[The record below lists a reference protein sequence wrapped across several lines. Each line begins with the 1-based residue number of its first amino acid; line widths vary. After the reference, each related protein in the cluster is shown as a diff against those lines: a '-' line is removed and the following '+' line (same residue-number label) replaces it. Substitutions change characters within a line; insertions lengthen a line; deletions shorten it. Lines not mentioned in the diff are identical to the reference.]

1 MMTKVCGM
9 RDAQNIRDVE
19 SLGVDW
25 IGMIFWPKSKRY
37 VAEVPS
43 YLPEHLKKVGVFV
56 DSTLDD
62 ILQHISDYQLDII
75 QLHGQESPD
84 FAKAL
89 KPHTIIKAF
98 NIEKADDLLQT
109 EKYEGIADYFLF
121 DTRKPLREVGGWLP
135 PGGTGEKFDW
145 SVLTA
150 YQGKTPFLL
159 SGGIGPEDA
168 ESVRSFHHP
177 RCIGIDLNSR
187 FESEPGFKDINQ
199 LKTFINKLRYE

>member
-1 MMTKVCGM
+1 M

-19 SLGVDW
+19 ALGIDW

-109 EKYEGIADYFLF
+109 EKYKGIADYFLF
-121 DTRKPLREVGGWLP
+121 DTKGKMVGGN
-135 PGGTGEKFDW
+135 GQKFDW

-150 YQGKTPFLL
+150 YRGKTPFLL

>member
-1 MMTKVCGM
+1 M
-9 RDAQNIRDVE
+9 RDAHNIRDVE
-19 SLGVDW
+19 ALGVDW
-25 IGMIFWPKSKRY
+25 IGTIFWPKSKRY

-43 YLPEHLKKVGVFV
+43 YLPGHLKKVGVFV
-56 DSTLDD
+56 DSTMDD

-109 EKYEGIADYFLF
+109 EKYKGIADYFLF
-121 DTRKPLREVGGWLP
+121 DTKGKMAGGN
-135 PGGTGEKFDW
+135 GQKFDW

-177 RCIGIDLNSR
+177 RCIGIDLNSS

>member
-1 MMTKVCGM
+1 MITKVCGM

-19 SLGVDW
+19 ALGFDW

-109 EKYEGIADYFLF
+109 EKYKGIADYFLF
-121 DTRKPLREVGGWLP
+121 DTKGKMAGGN
-135 PGGTGEKFDW
+135 GQKFDW

>member
-1 MMTKVCGM
+1 MMIKVCGM
-9 RDAQNIRDVE
+9 RDAQNIRDIE

-43 YLPEHLKKVGVFV
+43 YLPGHLKKVGVFV

-109 EKYEGIADYFLF
+109 EKYESIADYFLF
-121 DTRKPLREVGGWLP
+121 DTKGKMVGGN
-135 PGGTGEKFDW
+135 GEKFDW

-159 SGGIGPEDA
+159 SGGIGPEDT
-168 ESVRSFHHP
+168 ESVKSFHHP

-199 LKTFINKLRYE
+199 LKTFINNIRYE

>member
-1 MMTKVCGM
+1 M

-43 YLPEHLKKVGVFV
+43 YLPKHLKKVGVFV

-62 ILQHISDYQLDII
+62 ILHHISDYQLDII

-121 DTRKPLREVGGWLP
+121 DTKGKMVGGN
-135 PGGTGEKFDW
+135 GQKFDW

-159 SGGIGPEDA
+159 SGGIGPEDV
-168 ESVRSFHHP
+168 ESVKSFHHP

-199 LKTFINKLRYE
+199 LKTFINNIRYE

>member
-1 MMTKVCGM
+1 M

-43 YLPEHLKKVGVFV
+43 YLPKHLKKVGVFV

-109 EKYEGIADYFLF
+109 GKYEGIADYFLF
-121 DTRKPLREVGGWLP
+121 DTKGKMVGGN
-135 PGGTGEKFDW
+135 GQKFDW
-145 SVLTA
+145 SVLTV

-168 ESVRSFHHP
+168 ESVKSFHHP

-199 LKTFINKLRYE
+199 LKTFINNIRYE

>member
-1 MMTKVCGM
+1 M

-19 SLGVDW
+19 ALGIDW

-109 EKYEGIADYFLF
+109 EKYKGIADYFLF
-121 DTRKPLREVGGWLP
+121 DTKGKMVGGN
-135 PGGTGEKFDW
+135 GQKFDW
-145 SVLTA
+145 SVLTT

>member
-1 MMTKVCGM
+1 MITKVCGM

-121 DTRKPLREVGGWLP
+121 DTKGKMVGGN
-135 PGGTGEKFDW
+135 GQKFDW

-177 RCIGIDLNSR
+177 KCIGIDLNSR

>member
-1 MMTKVCGM
+1 M

-43 YLPEHLKKVGVFV
+43 YLPGHLKKVGVFV

-121 DTRKPLREVGGWLP
+121 DTKGKMVGGN
-135 PGGTGEKFDW
+135 GQKFDW

-168 ESVRSFHHP
+168 ESVKSFHHP
-177 RCIGIDLNSR
+177 NCIGIDLNSR

-199 LKTFINKLRYE
+199 LKTFINNIRYE

>member
-121 DTRKPLREVGGWLP
+121 DTKGKMVGGN
-135 PGGTGEKFDW
+135 GQKFDW
-145 SVLTA
+145 SVLTT

-159 SGGIGPEDA
+159 SGGIGPEDT
-168 ESVRSFHHP
+168 ESVKSFHHP

-199 LKTFINKLRYE
+199 LKTFINNIRYE

>member
-1 MMTKVCGM
+1 MITKVCGM

-19 SLGVDW
+19 ALGIDW

-121 DTRKPLREVGGWLP
+121 DTRKPPREVGGWLP

-168 ESVRSFHHP
+168 ESVKSFHHP
-177 RCIGIDLNSR
+177 RCFGIDLNSR

>member
-1 MMTKVCGM
+1 MMIKVCGM

-43 YLPEHLKKVGVFV
+43 YLPGHLKKVGVFV

-121 DTRKPLREVGGWLP
+121 DTKGKMVGGN
-135 PGGTGEKFDW
+135 GQKFDW
-145 SVLTA
+145 SVLTV

-168 ESVRSFHHP
+168 ESVKSFHHP

-199 LKTFINKLRYE
+199 LKTFINNIRYE

>member
-1 MMTKVCGM
+1 M

-19 SLGVDW
+19 ALGIDW

-109 EKYEGIADYFLF
+109 EKYKGIADYFLF
-121 DTRKPLREVGGWLP
+121 DTKGKMAGGN
-135 PGGTGEKFDW
+135 GQKFDW

-168 ESVRSFHHP
+168 ESVKSFHHP

>member
-1 MMTKVCGM
+1 M

-109 EKYEGIADYFLF
+109 EKYKGIADYFLF
-121 DTRKPLREVGGWLP
+121 DTKGKMAGGN
-135 PGGTGEKFDW
+135 GQKFDW

>member
-1 MMTKVCGM
+1 MIIKVCGM

-19 SLGVDW
+19 ALGIDW

-109 EKYEGIADYFLF
+109 EKYKGIADYFLF
-121 DTRKPLREVGGWLP
+121 DTKGKMVGGN
-135 PGGTGEKFDW
+135 GQKFDW
-145 SVLTA
+145 SVLTT
-150 YQGKTPFLL
+150 YQGKTPFLSVEASARKMQSL
-159 SGGIGPEDA
+159 SDRFITPDVSA
-168 ESVRSFHHP
+168 STSTQDSNPNLDSRTS
-177 RCIGIDLNSR
+177 INSR
-187 FESEPGFKDINQ
+187 HLLIN
-199 LKTFINKLRYE
+199 

>member
-1 MMTKVCGM
+1 MITKVCGM

-19 SLGVDW
+19 ALGIDW

-109 EKYEGIADYFLF
+109 EKYKGIADYFLF
-121 DTRKPLREVGGWLP
+121 DTKGKMAGGN
-135 PGGTGEKFDW
+135 GQKFDW

-177 RCIGIDLNSR
+177 KCIGIDLNSR

-199 LKTFINKLRYE
+199 LKTFINNIKV

>member
-1 MMTKVCGM
+1 MIIKVCGM

-121 DTRKPLREVGGWLP
+121 DTKGKMVGGN
-135 PGGTGEKFDW
+135 GQKFDW

-150 YQGKTPFLL
+150 YRGKTPFLL
-159 SGGIGPEDA
+159 SGGLGPEDA

>member
-1 MMTKVCGM
+1 MIIKVCGM

-109 EKYEGIADYFLF
+109 EKYKGIADYFLF
-121 DTRKPLREVGGWLP
+121 DTKGKMAGGN
-135 PGGTGEKFDW
+135 GQKFDW
-145 SVLTA
+145 SVLTT

>member
-1 MMTKVCGM
+1 MITKVCGM

-19 SLGVDW
+19 ALGIDW

-109 EKYEGIADYFLF
+109 EKYKGIADYFLF
-121 DTRKPLREVGGWLP
+121 DTKGKMAGGN
-135 PGGTGEKFDW
+135 GQKFDW

-199 LKTFINKLRYE
+199 LKTFINKLRSE

>member
-1 MMTKVCGM
+1 M
-9 RDAQNIRDVE
+9 RDAQNIRDIE

-43 YLPEHLKKVGVFV
+43 YLPGHLKKVGVFV

-121 DTRKPLREVGGWLP
+121 DTKGKMVGGN
-135 PGGTGEKFDW
+135 GQKFDW

-159 SGGIGPEDA
+159 SGGIGPEDV
-168 ESVRSFHHP
+168 ESVKSFHHP

-199 LKTFINKLRYE
+199 LKTFINNIRYE

>member
-1 MMTKVCGM
+1 MMIKVCGM

-43 YLPEHLKKVGVFV
+43 YLPGHLKKVGVFV

-121 DTRKPLREVGGWLP
+121 DTKGKMVGGN
-135 PGGTGEKFDW
+135 GQKFDW
-145 SVLTA
+145 SVLTT

-159 SGGIGPEDA
+159 SGGIGPEDV
-168 ESVRSFHHP
+168 ESVKSFHHP

-199 LKTFINKLRYE
+199 LKTFINNIRYE

>member
-1 MMTKVCGM
+1 M

-19 SLGVDW
+19 ALGIDW

-109 EKYEGIADYFLF
+109 EKYKGIADYFLF
-121 DTRKPLREVGGWLP
+121 DTKGKMVGGN
-135 PGGTGEKFDW
+135 GQKFDW

-199 LKTFINKLRYE
+199 LKTFINNIKV